1 MNIDIQQLTENVNLH
16 AMQPDFLNL
25 ELHYV
30 IAESADLFRF
40 VNWQDQPGGNEKKF
54 YCFLQ
59 DKALSIPAG
68 GVVLKESYMLTE
80 QPIYPVIK
88 DCKDFLQI
96 IKKVQQNKVG
106 KGIRHFLM
114 EDLETI
120 KKDLEDEFEN
130 VKTHVVASPK
140 LQHHIFVVDD
150 VEISV
155 APTMVYFRLKAPFSE
170 HHYHT
175 AKEE

>member
-1 MNIDIQQLTENVNLH
+1 MNIDVQQLEINVNLH
-16 AMQPDFLNL
+16 AIQPDFRNL
-25 ELHYV
+25 ELHYI
-30 IAESADLFRF
+30 IAETENNFRF
-40 VNWQDQPGGNEKKF
+40 AGWQEQPNANEQKF

-59 DKALSIPAG
+59 EKELFIPAG
-68 GVVLKESYMLTE
+68 NVVLKESYGLGTE
-80 QPIYPVIK
+80 PVYPIAK

-96 IKKVQQNKVG
+96 INTVRSNGVG
-106 KGIRHFLM
+106 KAIRQFSM

-120 KKDLEDEFEN
+120 KKDLEDEFGSVE
-130 VKTHVVASPK
+130 THIVASPK

-155 APTMVYFRLKAPFSE
+155 APTMVYFRKKAPFSE
-170 HHYHT
+170 KHYQQ

>member
-1 MNIDIQQLTENVNLH
+1 MNIDIQQLTVNVNQY

-30 IAESADLFRF
+30 MAKSADLFRF
-40 VNWQDQPGGNEKKF
+40 TDWQDNPGVNEQKF

-59 DKALSIPAG
+59 DKTLTMPAE
-68 GVVLKESYMLTE
+68 GVVLKESYVLTE

-88 DCKDFLQI
+88 DCKDFLQT
-96 IKKVQQNKVG
+96 IKMVQQNNVG

-114 EDLETI
+114 KDLETI
-120 KKDLEDEFEN
+120 KKDLEDEFEK
-130 VKTHVVASPK
+130 VETHVVASPK
-140 LQHHIFVVDD
+140 LQHHIFVVEN

-175 AKEE
+175 ATEA